1 MIASS
6 RRTFGDATTLDRRV
20 AQVRVVDPHHPLY
33 GKCFPVSDRRSGRGP
48 RLIVIRLPDGR
59 ERGIS
64 RSATAPTSASD
75 DLAAAAPSRQV
86 HISVRTLLP
95 LANHVRAVLASRHAD
110 LEGGGGRDLDQM
122 AAKRGRRCCHA
133 CGRSSQSRH
142 SVSWRS
148 GWDSSCNACGR
159 GPSAQRRVIVLSMTL
174 STDERITNA
183 HRAKLAYVYV
193 RQSSP
198 GQVRHHQES
207 TELQYRLVERATLF
221 GWPRER
227 VHVIDDDLGKS
238 GTSSRDRHGFQTL
251 IAEVGLGKA
260 GLVMSLD
267 ASRLARNNRDWH
279 QLLELCSLFGVLIAD
294 GERLYDP
301 AAYHDRLLL
310 GLSGIMSEAELH
322 QIKIRL
328 HQGERQK
335 AARGELRLPLPAGLI
350 HNRDGSVTFNP
361 DEEVQ
366 ERLRLVFAKFR
377 ELRSAKAVMRYLRRG
392 NLLLPVRPLHG
403 PAPHDV
409 VWRVADSARVIQILK
424 NPAYAGAYVYGRRRP
439 DPLRRQ
445 PGSERIGTVAVAPE
459 DWSICLKDAHPAYVD
474 WDEFMANRR
483 QLVDNLNRYDT
494 GRPGVPRKGNAL
506 LQGIVSCGRC
516 ARRMCLR
523 YSGPNGDYPVYVC
536 VADHSSEGRPKCQEV
551 RALAVDAE
559 VERLILE
566 ALTPD
571 RIALAVAALGEIE
584 AETRAMERQWTLK
597 RERAR
602 YDAERARRQYDA
614 VEPENRLV
622 ARSLERV
629 WEERLRRVDQIE
641 QEYNAWR
648 REQAVSI
655 SESDRQE
662 ILALGEDLPR
672 LWDATTTTIS
682 GPQADRSTG
691 DQGGHAGSETS
702 ARLRL
707 DQDYLADW
715 FDKRALVA
723 ATCAELCAA
732 RRSGPSAPAH
742 HRAERPAEDGWRD
755 RPHP

>member
-1 MIASS
+1 M
-6 RRTFGDATTLDRRV
+6 
-20 AQVRVVDPHHPLY
+20 
-33 GKCFPVSDRRSGRGP
+33 
-48 RLIVIRLPDGR
+48 
-59 ERGIS
+59 
-64 RSATAPTSASD
+64 
-75 DLAAAAPSRQV
+75 
-86 HISVRTLLP
+86 
-95 LANHVRAVLASRHAD
+95 
-110 LEGGGGRDLDQM
+110 
-122 AAKRGRRCCHA
+122 
-133 CGRSSQSRH
+133 
-142 SVSWRS
+142 
-148 GWDSSCNACGR
+148 
-159 GPSAQRRVIVLSMTL
+159 LSTTL
-174 STDERITNA
+174 STDERITTA

-207 TELQYRLVERATLF
+207 TELQYRLVERAAVF

-350 HNRDGSVTFNP
+350 HTRDGSVTFNP

-409 VWRVADSARVIQILK
+409 VWRPADSARVINILK
-424 NPAYAGAYVYGRRRP
+424 NPAYAGAYVYGRRRQ

-445 PGSERIGTVAVAPE
+445 PGSDRIGTAAVAPE
-459 DWSICLKDAHPAYVD
+459 DWSICLRDAHPAYLD

-483 QLVDNLNRYDT
+483 QLADNVGRYDA
-494 GRPGVPRKGNAL
+494 GRPGAPRKGNAL

-523 YSGPNGDYPVYVC
+523 YSGPHGDYPVYVC
-536 VADHSSEGRPKCQEV
+536 VADSSAEGRPRCQEV

-559 VERLILE
+559 VERLILT

-571 RIALAVAALGEIE
+571 RIVLAIAALGEIE
-584 AETRAMERQWTLK
+584 EETRAMERQWSLK

-602 YDAERARRQYDA
+602 YDVERARRQYDA

-629 WEERLRRVDQIE
+629 WEERLRRVDQVE
-641 QEYNAWR
+641 QEYDAWR
-648 REQAVSI
+648 REQSVSI
-655 SESDRQE
+655 SDNDRAE
-662 ILALGEDLPR
+662 ILALGEELPR
-672 LWDATTTTIS
+672 LWRAATTRS
-682 GPQADRSTG
+682 ADRKQIVRLVIKDVALDQKRRRGYVWIKVIWKTG
-691 DQGGHAGSETS
+691 AASEHWLQRCVQGYEQHADQD
-702 ARLRL
+702 RLRQCITEL
-707 DQDYLADW
+707 NRQQKMDGEIAAILNKEALRTAHGAP
-715 FDKRALVA
+715 FSGGMVHVLRKRWRIQSVKINGTAANPQQWPDGSYSVQGA
-723 ATCAELCAA
+723 ATAIGITPQVIFDWLRKGWLTGTQLAKGMPWQISLSPDQAA
-732 RRSGPSAPAH
+732 VLRARVRRTNRSKREAS
-742 HRAERPAEDGWRD
+742 
-755 RPHP
+755 